1 MNCKNCGAVLSP
13 NSTICSMCGTP
24 VKNEMPTNEDNIKQD
39 VLEIIPNESEVTVAP
54 SAEPV
59 QQPAVEVPVETPIV
73 EINEPIVQPPV
84 QNISNNNP
92 VVENNS
98 INNVE
103 VAKKENNTL
112 FYIILAVL
120 SIAIVGSVIYL
131 LFFANK

>member
-39 VLEIIPNESEVTVAP
+39 VLEIIPNESEVTVVP

-73 EINEPIVQPPV
+73 EINESIVQPPV
-84 QNISNNNP
+84 QNINNNNP

-120 SIAIVGSVIYL
+120 SIAIVGLVIYL

>member
-73 EINEPIVQPPV
+73 EINESIVQPPV
-84 QNISNNNP
+84 QNINNNNP

>member
-39 VLEIIPNESEVTVAP
+39 VLDIIPNESEATVAP

-59 QQPAVEVPVETPIV
+59 QKPAVEVPVETPIV
-73 EINEPIVQPPV
+73 EINESIVQPPV

>member
-39 VLEIIPNESEVTVAP
+39 VLDIIPNESEATVAP

-59 QQPAVEVPVETPIV
+59 QKPAVEVPVETPIV
-73 EINEPIVQPPV
+73 EINESIVQPPV
-84 QNISNNNP
+84 QNINNNNP